1 MVYLLE
7 TDLKYNKKLYIA
19 LSEVY
24 GIGNNQAMNICNRL
38 GFTKEL
44 LVSDLSMYQINKI
57 NKFVK
62 ESTLIVN
69 EELQKQKQFVNKR
82 LLDIKSYKGIRKFKG
97 YPVRGQRTHT
107 NAKTAKKK
115 F

>member
-7 TDLKYNKKLYIA
+7 TDLKYNKRLHIA
-19 LSEVY
+19 LSDVY
-24 GIGNNQAMNICNRL
+24 GIGKNQAINICNQL

-44 LVSDLSMYQINKI
+44 FVSDLSIYQINKI
-57 NKFVK
+57 DKFVK
-62 ESTLIVN
+62 ESVIIVN
-69 EELQKQKQFVNKR
+69 EELQKQKQLVNKR
-82 LLDIKSYKGIRKFKG
+82 LLDIKSCKGIRKFKG

>member
-44 LVSDLSMYQINKI
+44 LVSDLSTYQINKI

-69 EELQKQKQFVNKR
+69 EELQKQNRANANLVR
-82 LLDIKSYKGIRKFKG
+82 LVLFRGLITLRIR
-97 YPVRGQRTHT
+97 V
-107 NAKTAKKK
+107 AVVEA
-115 F
+115 